1 MSDLLRQKTQLEK
14 DEDVLDELVLAV
26 AAAAHNQVVVLKHA
40 HKTIY
45 NLPTERLLALL
56 NSNLVRTEKLFTAN
70 TTLAVANNGN
80 LDQLNRP
87 EFSERAPETMGRTD
101 IVFDAEAVQ
110 WVQVPPAPEEE
121 VPAPEEEPPE
131 DTPVEEG

>member
-26 AAAAHNQVVVLKHA
+26 AAAAHNQVKVLKYA

-45 NLPTERLLALL
+45 DLPTDRLLALL
-56 NSNLVRTEKLFTAN
+56 NSSLVRTEKLFTAN
-70 TTLAVANNGN
+70 TTLAVANNQN
-80 LDQLNRP
+80 LAQLNRK

-101 IVFDAEAVQ
+101 IVFDTEVGQ
-110 WVQVPPAPEEE
+110 WVQLPPLPEEE
-121 VPAPEEEPPE
+121 SPAPEEEPPE
-131 DTPVEEG
+131 ETPVEEG